1 LHLRPTAEQSALR
14 ADAAA
19 FCAGL
24 QPLLESEPEWWRQG
38 MLSDGDSVAVNRALG
53 EAGWIGMSWPVEL
66 GGRGLSRLTA
76 TLVEE
81 VFGYHWLPLSSY
93 LLSYKTIGAAI
104 ERFASP
110 ALVEQLLPPIT
121 RGELVFCQGF
131 SEPGAGSDLGA
142 LTTRAELR
150 GDTYVVTGHKIWT
163 SSAQLA
169 DWIYLAVRTDSEAS
183 KHRGISLLVA
193 PVGTPGIEVRAFP
206 TLGGGYL
213 CETFLDEVEIPA
225 ANLVGSVNGG
235 WDVLMVTLDFE
246 RVTAEKIGGF
256 EWVLDAVEARLRETD
271 RLDRAAAEQ
280 LSRLRGELHAARL
293 LSYRAADMLDRGLP
307 GSATSAMAKLS
318 GARLAQRAGDAAI
331 DLLGLEGLGDAS
343 PDAAV
348 QGRAAALYRASV
360 GSTIAGGT
368 AEVQQLVIARRGLGL
383 R

>member
-1 LHLRPTAEQSALR
+1 MHLQPTAEQLALR
-14 ADAAA
+14 AEATA

-24 QPLLESEPEWWRQG
+24 RPLLEADAEWWRQG

-81 VFGYHWLPLSSY
+81 VLGYHWLPLSSY

-110 ALVEQLLPPIT
+110 ELVELLLPRIA

-169 DWIYLAVRTDSEAS
+169 DWIYLAVRTDSEAT

-193 PVGTPGIEVRAFP
+193 PVDTPGIEVRTFP

-213 CETFLDEVEIPA
+213 CETFLDGVEIPA
-225 ANLVGSVNGG
+225 ANLVGEVNGG
-235 WDVLMVTLDFE
+235 WDILMVTLDFE
-246 RVTAEKIGGF
+246 RVTAEKIGGAA
-256 EWVLDAVEARLRETD
+256 WVLDAVEERLRETD
-271 RLDRAAAEQ
+271 RFDSDARSRVL
-280 LSRLRGELHAARL
+280 RLRGEVEAARL
-293 LSYRAADMLDRGLP
+293 LSFRAADMLDRGLA
-307 GSATSAMAKLS
+307 GSSTSAMAKLA
-318 GARLAQRAGDAAI
+318 GARLMQRVGDASI

-343 PDAAV
+343 PEAAI

>member
-1 LHLRPTAEQSALR
+1 
-14 ADAAA
+14 
-19 FCAGL
+19 
-24 QPLLESEPEWWRQG
+24 
-38 MLSDGDSVAVNRALG
+38 MLSDGDSIAVNRALG
-53 EAGWIGMSWPVEL
+53 VAGWIGMSWPVEL
-66 GGRGLSRLTA
+66 GGRGLSRLSA

-104 ERFASP
+104 ERFAAP
-110 ALVEQLLPPIT
+110 ALVERLLPPIA

-142 LTTRAELR
+142 LTTRAERR
-150 GDTYVVTGHKIWT
+150 GDTFVVSGHKIWT
-163 SSAQLA
+163 SSAHVA
-169 DWIYLAVRTDSEAS
+169 DWIYLAVRTDSEAP
-183 KHRGISLLVA
+183 KHRGISVLVA
-193 PVGTPGIEVRAFP
+193 PIDTPGIEVRTFG

-213 CETFLDEVEIPA
+213 CETFLDGVEIPA
-225 ANLVGSVNGG
+225 ENLVGALNGG
-235 WDVLMVTLDFE
+235 WDVLMYTLDFE
-246 RVTAEKIGGF
+246 RVTAEKLGGF
-256 EWVLDAVEARLRETD
+256 AWVLDAVEGRLRDTD
-271 RLDRAAAEQ
+271 MLDRPAAER

-293 LSYRAADMLDRGLP
+293 LSFRAADMLDRGLP

-318 GARLAQRAGDAAI
+318 GARLAQRVGDAAI

-343 PDAAV
+343 PDAVV

>member
-1 LHLRPTAEQSALR
+1 VHLRPTAEQTALR

-24 QPLLESEPEWWRQG
+24 RAVLEGEPEWWRQG

-53 EAGWIGMSWPVEL
+53 EAGWIGMSWPAEL

-110 ALVEQLLPPIT
+110 GLVEQLLPPIA
-121 RGELVFCQGF
+121 RGELVFCQG
-131 SEPGAGSDLGA
+131 
-142 LTTRAELR
+142 
-150 GDTYVVTGHKIWT
+150 
-163 SSAQLA
+163 QLA
-169 DWIYLAVRTDSEAS
+169 DWIYLAVRTDPDAR
-183 KHRGISLLVA
+183 HRGITVLVC
-193 PVGTPGIEVRAFP
+193 PIDTPGIEVRSFP
-206 TLGGGYL
+206 TLGGGTL
-213 CETFLDEVEIPA
+213 CEVFLTDVEIPA
-225 ANLVGSVNGG
+225 ANLVGEVDGG
-235 WDVLMVTLDFE
+235 WDVLMFTLDFE
-246 RVTAEKIGGF
+246 RITAEKVGGAA
-256 EWVLDAVEARLRETD
+256 WVLDALEERLWETD
-271 RLDRAAAEQ
+271 RLGGAARFRLLQ
-280 LSRLRGELHAARL
+280 LRGELEAARL
-293 LSYRAADMLDRGLP
+293 LSFRAADVLDRGLP
-307 GSATSAMAKLS
+307 GSATSAMAKLA
-318 GARLAQRAGDAAI
+318 GARLMQRVGDAAI

-343 PDAAV
+343 PGAALE
-348 QGRAAALYRASV
+348 GRAAALYRASV